1 MLLPVDEYLPGAVL
15 PPHLSPF
22 VETTEGGYVPPEKKR
37 LINMKL
43 GITDEQVD
51 ENQKAK
57 DIAKIQDSVEKKEK
71 VNKQNATS
79 SPVNGN
85 GKKHQEETKLKKNEK
100 RKNEESD
107 EDENEDEELLNDMKV
122 DLDSPDEEQSEEES
136 EDFSDNEEAEEASK
150 KNINQVTDRIF
161 FKTNNNYLLS
171 LVEMHSETNYRRG

>member
-43 GITDEQVD
+43 GITDEQLA

-57 DIAKIQDSVEKKEK
+57 ETAKKQDSNEKKEK
-71 VNKQNATS
+71 TNKQNATNS
-79 SPVNGN
+79 TANGN
-85 GKKHQEETKLKKNEK
+85 GKKHQEETKLTKTEK

-107 EDENEDEELLNDMKV
+107 DDDEDEELLNDMKV

-136 EDFSDNEEAEEASK
+136 EDFSDSEEDEEANK
-150 KNINQVTDRIF
+150 KNKSQVTLRVSYSIKELILF
-161 FKTNNNYLLS
+161 LK
-171 LVEMHSETNYRRG
+171 LVKILSETNNCRG